1 MLISIFRAFSC
12 LLVTTVAILSQATAS
27 AQIVDLEDLP
37 LDPESFYNGS
47 AFVEQGGQAFQSGPA
62 TFNNY
67 FSNAFGFDYWDNF
80 AYSNTTNI
88 TTPGE
93 GNQYSAFTGIGSRES
108 ANYAVGFDGGG
119 SAVLKLPEGVSPVSV
134 QLTNTTYTALAV
146 KNGYGVANAFGGAT
160 ENTPDW
166 LLVTITGRDANG
178 QAIPGM
184 PTVPFYLADYRF
196 GDNSQDYIVDAWKN
210 VNLTSL
216 AGARELAFSVT
227 SSDVSIY
234 DGVSYPNTPTYFALD
249 DLSLTSQT
257 GDVTGDGVVDIKD
270 ITKMA
275 NSWLKPGPVGDANG
289 DGVVDVQDLTLAANH
304 WLAGSG
310 GGASAPTVV
319 PEPAAGV
326 LALFGLALLPFVR
339 GLARTRQLLRHL
351 STGV

>member
-1 MLISIFRAFSC
+1 MLISLHRIVGC
-12 LLVTTVAILSQATAS
+12 LLVVVAATLSQRTAS
-27 AQIVDLEDLP
+27 AQIVDLEDLT
-37 LDPESFYNGS
+37 LNPESYYNGS
-47 AFVEQGGQAFQSGPA
+47 AYVDQGGQAFQSGPV

-67 FSNAFGFDYWDNF
+67 FSNMFGDYWENF
-80 AYSNTTNI
+80 AYSNTTNT

-108 ANYAVGFDGGG
+108 SNYAVGFDGGS
-119 SAVLKLPEGVSPVSV
+119 SAVLVLPEGVNPVSV
-134 QLTNTTYTALAV
+134 QLTNTTYAALAI
-146 KNGYGVANAFGGAT
+146 KNGYGVANAFGGT
-160 ENTPDW
+160 RGNTPDW
-166 LLVTITGRDANG
+166 FLVTITGRDASG
-178 QAIPGM
+178 QPIPGM

-227 SSDVSIY
+227 SSDVSIF

-257 GDVTGDGVVDIKD
+257 GDVTGDGVVDIQD
-270 ITKMA
+270 ITRMA
-275 NSWLKPGPVGDANG
+275 NSWLQPGPVGDANG
-289 DGVVDVQDLTLAANH
+289 DGVVDVQDLVLAANH

-310 GGASAPTVV
+310 GGASVPTAV

-326 LALFGLALLPFVR
+326 LALFGLTLLPFVR